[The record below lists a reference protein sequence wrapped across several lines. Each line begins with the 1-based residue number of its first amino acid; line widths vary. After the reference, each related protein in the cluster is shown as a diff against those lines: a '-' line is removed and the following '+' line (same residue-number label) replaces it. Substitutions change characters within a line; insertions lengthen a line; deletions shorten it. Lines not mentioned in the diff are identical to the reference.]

1 MFCCLTHLVSFHQAR
16 GDQHCSALLSVSIM
30 SSSVF
35 NINSDCDCCTIERC
49 NLGVSNLE
57 KICDKDLKEILKEES
72 GEGNRQKVANNL
84 KLQNDRI
91 LRYAFSLGEGFE
103 KSNDRR
109 FTFNNL
115 AMDKLRKDN
124 DRTSD
129 LGKL

>member
-1 MFCCLTHLVSFHQAR
+1 MAS
-16 GDQHCSALLSVSIM
+16 SI
-30 SSSVF
+30 SNVK
-35 NINSDCDCCTIERC
+35 NDCDFCTIESS

-57 KICDKDLKEILKEES
+57 KIGDKYLLEILEEES
-72 GEGNRQKVANNL
+72 GGKRQKVGNNL
-84 KLQNDRI
+84 KGQNDRI
-91 LRYAFSLGEGFE
+91 LKHIFSLGEGFE

-129 LGKL
+129 LGKIMKSRNTLFYLYFQQNCSTWVMVIRCLTT